1 MEGINIKL
9 GYVRGVE
16 NSRSYKTQMDFLNS
30 SNVDRVFHE
39 KNAGNIVLKE
49 MIDYA
54 RSGDII
60 FVYSIASLGKN
71 IKSIIRFIMQTQEKN
86 IALYIKKEKL
96 DSASQLGKYALSVL
110 AALDEINGK
119 TGLMERTE
127 APNEKG
133 RIPRELADLRA
144 YMKLV
149 ERNEMTVTEV
159 CKKLNIGRTT
169 YYRRCK
175 QLEETIAE
183 GLGDVENEIV

>member
-1 MEGINIKL
+1 MYIRI
-9 GYVRGVE
+9 GYIRGVE
-16 NSRSYKTQMDFLNS
+16 NSRSYKAQMDFLNS
-30 SNVDRVFHE
+30 SNVERVFQE
-39 KNAGNIVLKE
+39 KSAGNMALNE

-60 FVYSIASLGKN
+60 FVYSIESLGKSV
-71 IKSIIRFIMQTQEKN
+71 KSIIRFIMHSQENN
-86 IALYIKKEKL
+86 IALYIKKEKF
-96 DSASQLGKYALSVL
+96 DSASQLGRYALSII

-133 RIPRELADLRA
+133 RIPRELADLKA

-149 ERNEMTVTEV
+149 EKNEMTVKEV
-159 CKKLNIGRTT
+159 CKKLNIARTT

-175 QLEETIAE
+175 QLEESISE
-183 GLGDVENEIV
+183 GLEDVENESEELK

>member
-1 MEGINIKL
+1 
-9 GYVRGVE
+9 
-16 NSRSYKTQMDFLNS
+16 MDFLNS
-30 SNVDRVFHE
+30 SNVERVFQE
-39 KNAGNIVLKE
+39 KSAGNMALNE

-60 FVYSIASLGKN
+60 FVYSIESLGKSV
-71 IKSIIRFIMQTQEKN
+71 KSIIRFIMHSQENN
-86 IALYIKKEKL
+86 IALYIKKEKF
-96 DSASQLGKYALSVL
+96 DSASQLGRYALSII

-133 RIPRELADLRA
+133 RIPRELADLKA

-149 ERNEMTVTEV
+149 EKNEMTVKEV
-159 CKKLNIGRTT
+159 CKKLNIARTT

-175 QLEETIAE
+175 QLEESISE
-183 GLGDVENEIV
+183 GLEDVENESEELK

>member
-1 MEGINIKL
+1 
-9 GYVRGVE
+9 
-16 NSRSYKTQMDFLNS
+16 MDFLNS
-30 SNVDRVFHE
+30 SNIDKIFHE
-39 KNAGNIVLKE
+39 KNAGNIALKE
-49 MIDYA
+49 MIEYA
-54 RSGDII
+54 RSGDMI

-71 IKSIIRFIMQTQEKN
+71 IKSIIRFIMQTQEKS

-96 DSASQLGKYALSVL
+96 DSASQLGKYAFSII

-149 ERNEMTVTEV
+149 EKNEMSVVEV

-169 YYRRCK
+169 YYRRK
-175 QLEETIAE
+175 ELLEKSIAE
-183 GLGDVENEIV
+183 GLEDMENETI